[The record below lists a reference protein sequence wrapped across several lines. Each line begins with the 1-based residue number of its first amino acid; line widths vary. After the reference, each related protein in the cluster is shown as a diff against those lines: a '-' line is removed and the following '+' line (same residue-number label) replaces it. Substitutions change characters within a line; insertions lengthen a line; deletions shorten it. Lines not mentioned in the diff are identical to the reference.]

1 MMIRIMMMMRIRVMI
16 IVMMGEYDKEHV
28 IHGYI

>member
-1 MMIRIMMMMRIRVMI
+1 MMIRIMTMRIRVMI

-28 IHGYI
+28 INGYI